1 MEQAQIQTKKRM
13 ISDDQKSQLFD
24 LVKKLG
30 IQIEII
36 KREKKQNYTLKP
48 DKSPI
53 TKADLLVNDELTKF
67 ARQTEFRNIISE
79 ENSSDKYDVRKN
91 WEFFWLIDPI
101 DGTKEF
107 IDKGDDF
114 TINIALCQFNK
125 PIFSIVYAPAR
136 FELYSA
142 EKNLGAYLNGKRIS
156 VNKPHGNEIN
166 IVASKS
172 HLNKETKSFIELIK
186 KKYKINLLQ
195 FGSSLK
201 ICKIAEGVAD
211 LYPRFGQTMEWDTCA
226 AQLIL
231 EEAGGRVQELESND
245 LSYNKPQLLNPYFIA
260 SSFNVGSNLN

>member
-1 MEQAQIQTKKRM
+1 M
-13 ISDDQKSQLFD
+13 
-24 LVKKLG
+24 
-30 IQIEII
+30 
-36 KREKKQNYTLKP
+36 
-48 DKSPI
+48 
-53 TKADLLVNDELTKF
+53 
-67 ARQTEFRNIISE
+67 
-79 ENSSDKYDVRKN
+79 
-91 WEFFWLIDPI
+91 
-101 DGTKEF
+101 
-107 IDKGDDF
+107 
-114 TINIALCQFNK
+114 
-125 PIFSIVYAPAR
+125 
-136 FELYSA
+136 
-142 EKNLGAYLNGKRIS
+142 
-156 VNKPHGNEIN
+156 N

-186 KKYKINLLQ
+186 KNIKINLLQ